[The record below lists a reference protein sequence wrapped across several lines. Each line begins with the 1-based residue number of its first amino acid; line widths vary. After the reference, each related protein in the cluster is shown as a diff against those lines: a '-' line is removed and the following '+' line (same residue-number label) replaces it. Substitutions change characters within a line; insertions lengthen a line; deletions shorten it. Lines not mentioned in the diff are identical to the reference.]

1 MLLEKEAIIEKKNI
15 QGFFMHESRE
25 NRLKIQFISHLKH
38 LVCFSEK
45 RIQIFLQVF
54 CSIILETADH
64 QQARD
69 EIRTRNW

>member
-1 MLLEKEAIIEKKNI
+1 MLREKEAIIEKNI
-15 QGFFMHESRE
+15 RGFFIHESRE

-38 LVCFSEK
+38 LVCFLEK